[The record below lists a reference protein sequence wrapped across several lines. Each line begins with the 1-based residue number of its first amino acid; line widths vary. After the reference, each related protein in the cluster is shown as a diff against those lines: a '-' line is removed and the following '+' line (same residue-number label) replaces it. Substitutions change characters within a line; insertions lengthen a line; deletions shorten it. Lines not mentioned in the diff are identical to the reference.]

1 MDVVLVIGF
10 ILGLATLLLG
20 TIFNGVALGMLVNP
34 AAMFIVFLGIIAV
47 MVSSY
52 STKELA
58 RLPKIFG
65 VLFRK
70 EEEKPEAVVG
80 QIVEL
85 ANMARRE
92 GLLSLENSVQNLENP
107 FLKKGMEMVVDGV
120 NPEQIQEILENEIS
134 SLEDR
139 HLSANKMFK
148 TAGATAPTLGVL
160 GSCTGMIAALGNLEA
175 VGELGGLISSS
186 FVSTV
191 YGIAVGYL
199 IMIPISTRL
208 AAKSEIEVQEMY
220 MVIEGVV
227 GIQSGLSPKT
237 IEQKLFS
244 LIEPDKR
251 PANEA

>member
-107 FLKKGMEMVVDGV
+107 FLKKVM
-120 NPEQIQEILENEIS
+120 
-134 SLEDR
+134 
-139 HLSANKMFK
+139 
-148 TAGATAPTLGVL
+148 
-160 GSCTGMIAALGNLEA
+160 
-175 VGELGGLISSS
+175 
-186 FVSTV
+186 
-191 YGIAVGYL
+191 
-199 IMIPISTRL
+199 
-208 AAKSEIEVQEMY
+208 
-220 MVIEGVV
+220 
-227 GIQSGLSPKT
+227 
-237 IEQKLFS
+237 
-244 LIEPDKR
+244 
-251 PANEA
+251 